1 MHRTWFS
8 LWTLLSLLVNLL
20 APAGVSAASFPKT
33 ESALRNP
40 SLLPAWFTPDSARAS
55 APASALPAWFD
66 HGRQTTDDRP
76 QTTDDRPWT
85 ADPAPRTG
93 GVLPAWFLSGSS
105 RNTEPAARNAE
116 AHHTIY
122 NVTVTG
128 PSAPINNCD
137 VVTFTIV
144 AVNDTVTTTNV
155 LITSTMPAGFE
166 PTQRVFNVGTVGPNE
181 VITRYAVFSAT
192 CSAVSGQNVV
202 TLTQDGAPPI
212 VRYTDFVVNPGA
224 ITVRKEPA
232 VIKAAPDEVV
242 TWTVYIENTGYG
254 NVSNVRVTDTLG
266 SGLQYVSGLTSA
278 YVISIPVGGVVTFP
292 IAARVVGCSNLEN
305 VVTATWGCNGQMCL
319 TPQTAKGAVDLEMRN
334 PVLKFSLPAFNV
346 TYCDGYGVFTIP
358 ITNTGDGTAYS
369 ATLAVN
375 LSPFNVSVAPPA
387 SYSSGAFHLPPIP
400 PGQTYNL
407 VFTLTLPPA
416 VCTMPRSGTFNFDLD
431 YTDRC
436 GNLYTELP
444 QSAPWQLI
452 NAPGQLSVSK
462 SMPGEVYRGE
472 TVTATVT
479 VNASGIVGTVVVT
492 DQVPAGWSV
501 VDPAGGVTFTVDGV
515 TYITWTLTGTATLN
529 PVFATPD
536 AATGCAY
543 CGTAATNMVTA
554 TAVDCQNCRQTATA
568 QATAYLQ
575 CQEPVATT
583 DKQVSGPAEVCTDP
597 AFTYTNTYTFADSF
611 TVTPTWQ
618 GMVFTETLPY
628 QTYVPGSASVWM
640 SNGSVT
646 CTAVFS
652 ADVVGGMLVISHIS
666 PTCPITVPGA
676 TMWISYQTAVTE
688 PAACSDSEWYDWS
701 YLNLGVTG
709 NAECAADGVIEEGVF
724 AQTLAPSMSL
734 GLSGLP
740 SSVAPCGIYT
750 VTLTAQRTSAVGAYD
765 AVIDVPT
772 STFRV
777 LEVLGFSGATPAYTE
792 TDSVG
797 YHWYYSDTFATAT
810 TGTVQLRVQLPCESG
825 VAPFQGILYYDNRC
839 ADNDTYRERCSAG
852 GPLGLP
858 SVVQPLPILTK
869 FPEVIYAHGD
879 VVAWTLIAYNSGAG
893 PACSV
898 VLTDRLG
905 SGLRYVD
912 SSITSTQGSVAGVTP
927 ITSSHLV
934 TWNLPVI
941 QPKERVTIR
950 FAAEIIG
957 CTDLTNRFAG
967 AQGCLGQTCQT
978 AGPMQSRV
986 ELPPTIVLNTNQ
998 GVTPIDTCYTRTVTI
1013 TVRNAGLTS
1022 VYSATLTETLPAGL
1036 FYIPG
1041 TTQVST
1047 DTVNWQPGP
1056 EPTIVGQDLVWGP
1069 GSGAPLDAL
1078 LSRIRPGE
1086 TLYFRFDVRASCPFA
1101 GGSLR
1106 IQIAY
1111 RDPCG
1116 TPRLTNAS
1124 HFLMPVRTANL
1135 SIVKVGENL
1144 SRTSPAPDFIYA
1156 EPGETVVFTITVSN
1170 PSSAAP
1176 ARAVVVTDT
1185 LPGNLIFQGATPGY
1199 IFSGG
1204 PPGGVLT
1211 WTFDIITPATSVV
1224 LTVTAVVSPLNGC
1237 TVADTFN
1244 VAEVAWGCP
1253 DGCRQGA
1260 RSDQVT
1266 LRTRPVYG
1274 TPGIRTDIPP
1284 AALHQCGGL
1293 ITITLNNEGPPA
1305 YNVTLTDTLPSGYVF
1320 SGTVFASTPP
1330 SGTVDLGGTVV
1341 YTWGV
1346 LPTGLTTITLA
1357 VRNSVGPGM
1366 CAVPSGSNV
1375 ITLTYDDDV
1384 PDCPGTGPYSTTATQ
1399 AINVVRPNLVVD
1411 KSPATL
1417 TAQVGQRITWTLR
1430 LTNTGTGA
1438 AYNVVVTDVVGS
1450 SFISVTAA
1458 PGSDGSLPVIAG
1470 NVVTWTP
1477 APIAA
1482 GGVWTAQVSAVL
1494 IATGGNRNIVTAT
1507 ASCDTGCL
1515 ATSASSAARV
1525 TLIQAFDKGPAIQ
1538 TGTIGS
1544 LVVFTFTANLPD
1556 VENIYE
1562 NLTLTDTLPVGL
1574 GYVGSVFTYTW
1585 DVDGNQG
1592 GPYTAISTTPTL
1604 SPTYLESGNVVWR
1617 LGNLTG
1623 AVQID
1628 GVITAVIQNITAISE
1643 GARLTNTL
1651 RLAYTDDGQPYVYT
1665 DTANVDIL
1673 EPLLHIGKS
1682 YVTPY
1687 GCGATLLEDNFNA
1700 GVSGWS
1706 TTGGGT
1712 WVWSNGTYQAPTGGT
1727 GIGRISRKGNTG
1739 WTDYSY
1745 SAMIRSTSTSG
1756 HFGLV
1761 FRGPTAG
1768 TNTFYRFRWG
1778 NEANNN
1784 RRLERIVGNS
1794 IQATLAQDT
1803 AAYVSGRWYHI
1814 EVRAEG
1820 NRLRIY
1826 VDGTLIFDVTDAS
1839 ANALTTGN
1847 IGVYAIN
1854 QTNAYFD
1861 DILVTRLGNQSCY
1874 VGAGDRVTY
1883 TLTISNQSLI
1893 PGYDLVITD
1902 VVPAGM
1908 SLVTYTMTS
1917 DDATAQV
1924 VAEPSPI
1931 PGATGVLTWAVNHLT
1946 PTVPYTWGQHTAITL
1961 TVVLSVSDGITA
1973 NTVLSDQA
1981 FLSYSSQPGS
1991 GPVGVE
1997 RGYSGGSHSAAVQT
2011 VNAGLSKTVT
2021 FSPPPTA
2028 TLGTLVTY
2036 TLIIP
2041 DRPISATLYNVAVT
2055 DTVDSRMQIVAVTAH
2070 DTFWSY
2076 GWSGQVVTATF
2087 DSIPHNTQAY
2097 VTITVRIHTDLGAR
2111 AGDVLTDVAR
2121 MSHATAPVT
2130 NSNVVSTTVGEPRL
2144 LVDKSVESSTG
2155 SLTDLDGTA
2164 LLTYTIRLTNT
2175 GTSPAYSVY
2184 ITDAVPAGISVTALY
2199 GGDSR
2204 SAPVVGPGVLTW
2216 TVGYISNTAPANVVL
2231 LTYTARISQ
2240 ALSNA
2245 WLTNT
2250 VDILYHSLTETI
2262 PGVRPYTNTDQAS
2275 VETAQPTVSK
2285 STEPP
2290 VLRVGDIVTYH
2301 LVFTI
2306 PAGTVGMGGN
2316 SFLRD
2321 ALPPGIWYITDSETL
2336 TWTPSTVSVTIT
2348 SRVSTT
2354 TEVPGYQVIRWYFAP
2369 ITSEQDLP
2377 TVVTL
2382 TFQAQAVGLRID
2394 NLSPVWP
2401 DQTVV
2406 YTPTDW
2412 VELWQRDVFIGNDW
2426 AQNDVIQPLLSIDKS
2441 STPPP
2446 GAYVG
2451 AGDRITYTLTVTN
2464 SGHGPAYDI
2473 VISDV
2478 LPAELFYV
2486 TSTIT
2491 SSAPPTIAFAY
2502 TPTVG
2507 ATGVLTWRVNE
2518 LWGTDWNG
2526 GQPGV
2531 AVITVVAQVTDTVG
2545 ANLIL
2550 TNTAAIPYYDSQPGN
2565 GPGPYTPD
2573 EREYTDGSDSVSHRT
2588 VDAAILKTV
2597 TPPTA
2602 TLGDVVAYVIVVPA
2616 TPITATLYNVTVT
2629 DQLDARLQLHA
2640 VADGPDGTV
2649 VTAGNGFTVTYASI
2663 PAGQQRFITVT
2674 AVLSSPLDARAG
2686 DVITNLAVLR
2696 HRDGGP
2702 TPSNQP
2708 AFTVTEPSLTLVKAS
2723 DPPTSSTV
2731 RVGESVTYTVRI
2743 TNSVGQAFS
2752 LSSPAYD
2759 VVFIDT
2765 LPLGMRATSPALIT
2779 VTLNGAPVAASDYV
2793 TGYSPASGVFTVA
2806 FTPAFSI
2813 PVGGELVIQYVAT
2826 VDSDA
2831 PAATDLTNR
2840 AETTWSSLPGPVPGD
2855 RDYGPISD
2863 TTTVHTPLA
2872 TGLSKS
2878 VAPPTATVGSQ
2889 VVFSITL
2896 PVPPVG
2902 AVLHNVVFTDV
2913 VDSRLRIDA
2922 VSPNAAF
2929 SGQVVTATFTTIPAY
2944 TQVTIVITATV
2955 RDLVT
2960 VTAGTQITD
2969 VAVFDYR
2976 DNPYG
2981 PISSN
2986 PVTVTV
2992 AEPNVTLDKS
3002 VQVPRDPLGAGDIVT
3017 YTLVLSNTSTWPA
3030 YDLVVTDSL
3039 PAGLSFV
3046 STVGFTVTDPVT
3058 ATLGGGYPAWTVS
3071 QLNVG
3076 GYVTIT
3082 FTAQVAWDI
3091 GAGLTLT
3098 NSARGAYDNWPGEPP
3113 DERDYDIPTDTV
3125 PVRTGYPALDVEKSA
3140 EPSPV
3145 EAGGLL
3151 TYTLTVTNTGIVSA
3165 TGVVVTDAVPANTTY
3180 LSCGP
3185 APCGEAGGV
3194 VSWTLGVLDIGVPRV
3209 LTMLVQV
3216 DSPLLNGTILTNT
3229 AWVTSTE
3236 GVTDTDT
3243 VTTPISSAPV
3253 LNLVK
3258 SSTDANGGDL
3268 RPGDRITYT
3277 LVVSNT
3283 GNETATLVT
3292 VSDTVPAHTTYV
3304 PGSIAGGDSRDDSG
3318 LPVLVW
3324 VVNSLAP
3331 GQAES
3336 LSYAV
3341 TVSLP
3346 LTNSLQIVN
3355 TGAVTC
3361 TQVPTPTTDTVTD
3374 TVTSSHTLEVV
3385 KSAQPSLVQAGA
3397 LLTYTLA
3404 YTITGDEPV
3413 YGVVVSDTVP
3423 ENTTFVT
3430 ATLPHNLVGSTVFWP
3445 LGDFLP
3451 PGSGITQATGVLTL
3465 VVQVASP
3472 LVSGTVIYNAVAIT
3486 DTSGLTGTDD
3496 ITTPVE
3502 SSHSLSVT
3510 KTADPAV
3517 VQAGDLLTYT
3527 LAWAVSGNEPAFGVT
3542 ISDTVPPS
3550 TTYQACYGGLSCGY
3564 AGGVVT
3570 WALGDQ
3576 YPPASGVVTLVVQV
3590 ASPLVSG
3597 TVIYNA
3603 VAITDT
3609 AGLTDTDEVTTP
3621 VQSSHSL
3628 SVTKTASP
3636 SPVQDG
3642 ELLTYT
3648 LAWAV
3653 SGNEPAFGVTISDT
3667 VPPSTTYQACYGGL
3681 SCGHAGGVVTWA
3693 LGNQYPPASGV
3704 VTLVVRVDSGV
3715 PAGAFI
3721 YNAVAITDTSG
3732 LTDTDDITTPVQTR
3746 ADLAVTKSDDPDPV
3760 IVGTLLTYTLLVTNN
3775 GPSVARNAV
3784 VTDTLPPEVAFV
3796 SAEPAQSS
3804 GPNPLVWSLDD
3815 LAVGEVRRLTVT
3827 VRVLVTTT
3835 DVFTNAVVVG
3845 SDTPDDNPGN
3855 NGDEEPTNPLVP
3867 GLELTKDVAPGQA
3880 VRHMP
3885 FTYTIRIT
3893 NTGQVTFDP
3902 LVLTD
3907 TLPADFYYVV
3917 GSGDPS
3923 DPDVIAEPLLVWW
3936 NLGPMAPG
3944 ESITVTFAVTAT
3956 PGIIGT
3962 YWNVALVGGEYPGG
3976 VLTDTDDAPVAI
3988 SDPAIALD
3996 KQLVSADLDDV
4007 FPNYVTFTIVITNV
4021 GISTIDVLPLLD
4033 AYDPYY
4039 LSFAWAEPM
4048 PDEPADDG
4056 LLTWYDL
4063 TGPAPNGFGRN
4074 LAPGESF
4081 RITTVFSVVHD
4092 ITTTTVNTAY
4102 VQGPYDVYDNPANEP
4117 RDDEVIVNIPT
4128 AVELLYFRVGGTV
4141 GPQVRLEWATA
4152 VEINTFGFRLYR
4164 APVADFAR
4172 AEAVTF
4178 VPSEARGG
4186 GATYVYT
4193 DTVPYDGAWWYW
4205 LADVDSQMRET
4216 LHGPVRAV
4224 VGAAALPYRVYL
4236 PLVLRSGP

>member
-1 MHRTWFS
+1 MHRTWLS

-116 AHHTIY
+116 THHTIY

-155 LITSTMPAGFE
+155 IITSTMPAGFS
-166 PTQRVFNVGTVGPNE
+166 PTQVVFNVGTVGPNE

-232 VIKAAPDEVV
+232 VIRAGLDDIV
-242 TWTVYIENTGYG
+242 TWTVYVENTGYG
-254 NVSNVRVTDTLG
+254 TVSNVRVTDTLG

-292 IAARVVGCSNLEN
+292 IAARVVGCAGLEN

-319 TPQTAKGAVDLEMRN
+319 TPQTAKGAVDLAMRN

-369 ATLAVN
+369 GTLAVD

-387 SYSSGAFHLPPIP
+387 SYSGGAFHLPPIP
-400 PGQTYNL
+400 PGGTYNL
-407 VFTLTLPPA
+407 VFTLTLPAA
-416 VCTMPRSGTFNFDLD
+416 VCPMPRSGAFNFDLT
-431 YTDRC
+431 YYDRC
-436 GNLYTELP
+436 SNRYTELP
-444 QSAPWQLI
+444 QSAPWRLVD
-452 NAPGQLSVSK
+452 APGQLSVSK
-462 SMPGEVYRGE
+462 SMPAEVYRGE
-472 TVTATVT
+472 NVTATVT

-501 VDPAGGVTFTVDGV
+501 VNAAGGNVFTVGGV

-536 AATGCAY
+536 ATTGCAY
-543 CGTAATNMVTA
+543 CGTAATNIVTA

-575 CQEPVATT
+575 CEEPVATT
-583 DKQVSGPAEVCTDP
+583 FKAVSGPAETCTDP
-597 AFTYTNTYTFADSF
+597 AFTYTNTYAFANSF
-611 TVTPTWQ
+611 IVTPTWQ
-618 GMVFTETLPY
+618 GMIFTETLPY
-628 QTYVPGSASVWM
+628 QTYVTGSASVWM

-652 ADVVGGMLVISHIS
+652 ADVVGGTLVISHIS

-676 TMWISYQTAVTE
+676 TMWISYTTAVTE
-688 PAACSDSEWYDWS
+688 PAACSDFEWYDWS

-724 AQTLAPSMSL
+724 VQTLAPAMSL
-734 GLSGLP
+734 SLSGLP
-740 SSVAPCGIYT
+740 PNVSSCGVYT
-750 VTLTAQRTSAVGAYD
+750 VTLTAQRTSSVPAYD
-765 AVIDVPT
+765 AVLDVPT
-772 STFRV
+772 STFYV
-777 LEVLGFSGATPAYTE
+777 LDVLGFSGATPVYTT
-792 TDSVG
+792 TDGLG

-810 TGTVQLRVQLPCESG
+810 TGTVQLRVQLRCGSG
-825 VAPFQGILYYDNRC
+825 TAPFQGTLHYDNRC
-839 ADNDTYRERCSAG
+839 ANNDTYRERCSTG
-852 GPLGLP
+852 GTLDAPP
-858 SVVQPLPILTK
+858 VVQPLPILTK

-879 VVAWTLIAYNSGAG
+879 IVTWTLIAYNSGAG
-893 PACSV
+893 PAYSV
-898 VLTDRLG
+898 VLTDLLG

-912 SSITSTQGSVAGVTP
+912 SSITSTQGSAAGVTP
-927 ITSSHLV
+927 ITSSNLV

-941 QPKERVTIR
+941 QPKEKVTIQYV
-950 FAAEIIG
+950 AEIIG
-957 CTDLTNRFAG
+957 CADLTNRFAG
-967 AQGCLGQTCQT
+967 AQGCLGETCQSG
-978 AGPMQSRV
+978 GPVQSHV
-986 ELPPTIVLNTNQ
+986 ELPPAILLNTNQ
-998 GVTPIDTCYTRTVTI
+998 AVTPIDTCYTRTVTV
-1013 TVRNAGLTS
+1013 TVKNAGLLS
-1022 VYSATLTETLPAGL
+1022 VYSATLTETLPTGL
-1036 FYIPG
+1036 SYVTN

-1056 EPTIVGQDLVWGP
+1056 NPTISGPNLYWGP
-1069 GSGAPLDAL
+1069 ESGEPLNTL

-1086 TLYFRFDVRASCPFA
+1086 TVYLRFDVYASCPFA
-1101 GGSLR
+1101 GGQLR
-1106 IQIAY
+1106 IQTGY
-1111 RDPCG
+1111 RDTCG
-1116 TPRLTNAS
+1116 NPYLTEAS
-1124 HFLMPVRTANL
+1124 YFVMPVRTADL

-1144 SRTSPAPDFIYA
+1144 SRTSPSPEMIYA
-1156 EPGETVVFTITVSN
+1156 EPGEPVVFTITVSN
-1170 PSSAAP
+1170 PGSAAP
-1176 ARAVVVTDT
+1176 AREVVVTDT
-1185 LPGNLIFQGATPGY
+1185 LPGNLVFQSATPGY
-1199 IFSGG
+1199 TFSGG
-1204 PPGGVLT
+1204 PPSGVLT

-1224 LTVTAVVSPLNGC
+1224 LTVTTVVSQPEGC
-1237 TVADTFN
+1237 TVTDTVN
-1244 VAEVAWGCP
+1244 AAEVAWGCP
-1253 DGCRQGA
+1253 DGCRQSA
-1260 RSDQVT
+1260 RSDLVT
-1266 LRTRPVYG
+1266 LRTRPVYD
-1274 TPGIRTDIPP
+1274 TPIVRTDIPP
-1284 AALHQCGGL
+1284 ATLHRCGGQ
-1293 ITITLNNEGPPA
+1293 ITVTLNNQGPPA
-1305 YNVTLTDTLPSGYVF
+1305 YNVILTDTLPSGYVY
-1320 SGTVFASTPP
+1320 SGTVYASTPP
-1330 SGTVDLGGTVV
+1330 SGTVDLGQTVV

-1346 LPTGLTTITLA
+1346 LPTGLTTIVLA
-1357 VRNSVGPGM
+1357 VRNSIGAGG
-1366 CAVPSGSNV
+1366 CAAPSGSNV
-1375 ITLTYDDDV
+1375 ITLTYDDDI
-1384 PDCPGTGPYSTTATQ
+1384 PDCATTGPYSTTATQ
-1399 AINVVRPNLVVD
+1399 AINVVGPNLVVD
-1411 KSPATL
+1411 KSPASL
-1417 TAQVGQRITWTLR
+1417 TAQVGQRVTWTLR

-1450 SFISVTAA
+1450 SFISVTAT
-1458 PGSDGSLPVIAG
+1458 PGSDGSSPVIAG

-1482 GGVWTAQVSAVL
+1482 SGVWTAQVSAVL
-1494 IATGGNRNIVTAT
+1494 IATGGNRNVVTAT

-1515 ATSASSAARV
+1515 ATSASDISYV
-1525 TLIQAFDKGPAIQ
+1525 TLQQAFDKGPAIQ

-1556 VENIYE
+1556 VDTVYE
-1562 NLTLTDTLPVGL
+1562 RVTLTDTLPTGL
-1574 GYVGSVFTYTW
+1574 GYVGSVLTYTW

-1592 GPYTAISTTPTL
+1592 GPYTAISTTPTI
-1604 SPTYLESGNVVWR
+1604 SPTYLGSGNVVWR

-1687 GCGATLLEDNFNA
+1687 GCGATLLQDNFNDGNA
-1700 GVSGWS
+1700 NGWS
-1706 TTGGGT
+1706 ALGT
-1712 WVWSNGTYQAPTGGT
+1712 WLVVEGLYQQTNYTDTNRRAFAGD
-1727 GIGRISRKGNTG
+1727 RD
-1739 WTDYSY
+1739 WTDYSFSFMMRTDDPTGSMGGYVRQY
-1745 SAMIRSTSTSG
+1745 STG
-1756 HFGLV
+1756 
-1761 FRGPTAG
+1761 TADTG
-1768 TNTFYRFRWG
+1768 YLFRWQ
-1778 NEANNN
+1778 NNGM
-1784 RRLERIVGNS
+1784 RLEQRNPYSLLDSNNV
-1794 IQATLAQDT
+1794 
-1803 AAYVSGRWYHI
+1803 AYAINRWYHVEIRVTRDSI
-1814 EVRAEG
+1814 EVF
-1820 NRLRIY
+1820 
-1826 VDGTLIFDVTDAS
+1826 VDGTRYLSAVTTTHS
-1839 ANALTTGN
+1839 AGRVGLLSSS
-1847 IGVYAIN
+1847 
-1854 QTNAYFD
+1854 QTRTDFD

-1883 TLTISNQSLI
+1883 TLTISNQSRI

-1917 DDATAQV
+1917 DDPTAQV

-1931 PGATGVLTWAVNHLT
+1931 PGATGVLVWGVNHLT

-2055 DTVDSRMQIVAVTAH
+2055 DTIDSRMQIVAVTAH

-2076 GWSGQVVTATF
+2076 GWSGQTVTATF
-2087 DSIPHNTQAY
+2087 ASIPHDTQAY
-2097 VTITVRIHTDLGAR
+2097 VTITARIHTDLGAN

-2144 LVDKSVESSTG
+2144 LLEKSVESSAG
-2155 SLTDLDGTA
+2155 RLTDLDGTA

-2175 GTSPAYSVY
+2175 GSSPAYSVH

-2199 GGDSR
+2199 GGDDR
-2204 SAPVVGPGVLTW
+2204 SAPVVGPGILTW
-2216 TVGYISNTAPANVVL
+2216 TVNSISNVAPANVVL
-2231 LTYTARISQ
+2231 LTYTARISG
-2240 ALSNA
+2240 A
-2245 WLTNT
+2245 WPSELLGNSVEVT
-2250 VDILYHSLTETI
+2250 YHSLTENI
-2262 PGVRPYTNTDQAS
+2262 PGVRSYYAETFNTVMPAGL
-2275 VETAQPTVSK
+2275 TMHKT
-2285 STEPP
+2285 TEPP

-2306 PAGTVGMGGN
+2306 PAGLVMVGDG
-2316 SFLRD
+2316 SFLYD
-2321 ALPPGIWYITDSETL
+2321 SLLPGLWYITDSETL
-2336 TWTPSTVSVTIT
+2336 TWTPPTVNVTIT
-2348 SRVSTT
+2348 ARISNT
-2354 TEVPGYQVIRWYFAP
+2354 TEQPGYQVIRWYFAP

-2382 TFQAQAVGLRID
+2382 TFRAQAVGRRID
-2394 NLSPVWP
+2394 TLEPVWSETF
-2401 DQTVV
+2401 TVTGDYAEV
-2406 YTPTDW
+2406 WDH
-2412 VELWQRDVFIGNDW
+2412 WQFEDSDSVTNH
-2426 AQNDVIQPLLSIDKS
+2426 VIQPLLSIDKS

-2550 TNTAAIPYYDSQPGN
+2550 TNTAAIPYYDSQPGD

-2602 TLGDVVAYVIVVPA
+2602 TLGDVVTYVVVVPA

-2629 DQLDARLQLHA
+2629 DQLDSRLQLHA

-2649 VTAGNGFTVTYASI
+2649 TIAGNTFTVTYPAI

-2674 AVLSSPLDARAG
+2674 AVLSDPLGAVAG
-2686 DVITNLAVLR
+2686 NVITNLAVLR

-2723 DPPTSSTV
+2723 GPPTSSTV
-2731 RVGESVTYTVRI
+2731 VAGQAVTYTVRI
-2743 TNSVGQAFS
+2743 TNSSAITA
-2752 LSSPAYD
+2752 SPAYD
-2759 VVFIDT
+2759 VVFTDT
-2765 LPLGMRATSPALIT
+2765 LPAGMRATPPALIT

-2793 TGYSPASGVFTVA
+2793 TGYNPATGVFTVA

-2813 PVGGELVIQYVAT
+2813 PVGGELVIQYAAT

-2831 PAATDLTNR
+2831 PAATDLTNQ
-2840 AETTWSSLPGPVPGD
+2840 AEATWSSLPGPVPGD

-2896 PVPPVG
+2896 PDPPIG

-2929 SGQVVTATFTTIPAY
+2929 SGQVVTASFTTIPAY

-2976 DNPYG
+2976 DNPAG

-2986 PVTVTV
+2986 PVTITV

-3017 YTLVLSNTSTWPA
+3017 YTLVLSNNGTWPA

-3039 PAGLSFV
+3039 PVGLSFV
-3046 STVGFTVTDPVT
+3046 STVGFTVTDPLT
-3058 ATLGGGYPAWTVS
+3058 ATLGGNYPAWTVS

-3098 NSARGAYDNWPGEPP
+3098 NSAWGAYSSLPGPSA
-3113 DERDYDIPTDTV
+3113 DERTYPIPTDTV
-3125 PVRTGYPALDVEKSA
+3125 PVQTGYPALDIEKSA

-3180 LSCGP
+3180 QSCGP

-3209 LTMLVQV
+3209 VTMLVQV
-3216 DSPLLNGTILTNT
+3216 DSPLPNGTVLTNT

-3243 VTTPISSAPV
+3243 VTTPVTSAPV

-3258 SSTDANGGDL
+3258 FSTDANGAPL
-3268 RPGDRITYT
+3268 RPGDLVTYT

-3304 PGSIAGGDSRDDSG
+3304 PGSIAGGDSRSDAN
-3318 LPVLVW
+3318 LPVLTWTINTLPPNVP
-3324 VVNSLAP
+3324 VY
-3331 GQAES
+3331 
-3336 LSYAV
+3336 LSFAV
-3341 TVSLP
+3341 TVNLP
-3346 LTNSLQIVN
+3346 LTDGLPIVN

-3361 TQVPTPTTDTVTD
+3361 TQVPTPTMDTVTD

-3385 KSAQPSLVQAGA
+3385 KSAQPSPVQAGA

-3413 YGVVVSDTVP
+3413 YGVVVSDTTP
-3423 ENTTFVT
+3423 ANTTFYT
-3430 ATLPHNLVGSTVFWP
+3430 ATPPATSDPGVGGTGPVIWN

-3451 PGSGITQATGVLTL
+3451 PESGITQATGILTL

-3486 DTSGLTGTDD
+3486 DTSGLTDTDEV
-3496 ITTPVE
+3496 TTPVQ
-3502 SSHSLSVT
+3502 SSHSLSIT
-3510 KTADPAV
+3510 KTASPSP
-3517 VQAGDLLTYT
+3517 VQAGELLTYT
-3527 LAWAVSGNEPAFGVT
+3527 LAWVVSGNEPAFGVT

-3550 TTYQACYGGLSCGY
+3550 TTYQACYGAPCGH

-3570 WALGDQ
+3570 WSLGTVN
-3576 YPPASGVVTLVVQV
+3576 PPASGVVTLVVQV
-3590 ASPLVSG
+3590 AIPLVSG

-3609 AGLTDTDEVTTP
+3609 SGLTDTDAVTTP
-3621 VQSSHSL
+3621 VESRHSL
-3628 SVTKTASP
+3628 SVTKTADP
-3636 SPVQDG
+3636 AVVQAG
-3642 ELLTYT
+3642 GLLTYT

-3667 VPPSTTYQACYGGL
+3667 VPQSTTYQACYGAP
-3681 SCGHAGGVVTWA
+3681 CGHAGGVVTWA
-3693 LGNQYPPASGV
+3693 LGDQYPPASGV

-3775 GPSVARNAV
+3775 GPSVARNAA
-3784 VTDTLPPEVAFV
+3784 VTDALPPEVAFV

-3804 GPNPLVWSLDD
+3804 GPNPLVWSLGD

-3855 NGDEEPTNPLVP
+3855 NGDEEPTTPLVP

-3885 FTYTIRIT
+3885 FTYTVRIT

-3917 GSGDPS
+3917 GSGSPR
-3923 DPDVIAEPLLVWW
+3923 DPDVIAEPLLVWR
-3936 NLGPMAPG
+3936 NLGPLAPG
-3944 ESITVTFAVTAT
+3944 QSITVIFAVTAT
-3956 PGIIGT
+3956 PGITGI

-3988 SDPAIALD
+3988 EDPAIALD
-3996 KQLVSADLDDV
+3996 KQLVAADLDEV
-4007 FPNYVTFTIVITNV
+4007 LPNYVTFTIVITNIGV
-4021 GISTIDVLPLLD
+4021 SAIDVLPLVD
-4033 AYDPYY
+4033 QYDPYY
-4039 LSFAWAEPM
+4039 LSFFWAEPY
-4048 PDEPADDG
+4048 PEEDADDG

-4063 TGPAPNGFGRN
+4063 TGPAPHGFERN

-4081 RITTVFSVVHD
+4081 RITTVFRVVHD
-4092 ITTTTVNTAY
+4092 ITTTVNTAY
-4102 VQGPYDVYDNPANEP
+4102 VEGPYDVYDNPANEP
-4117 RDDEVIVNIPT
+4117 RDDEVITNIPT
-4128 AVELLYFRVGGTV
+4128 AVELLYFRVGRTLGM
-4141 GPQVRLEWATA
+4141 QVRLEWATA
-4152 VEINTFGFRLYR
+4152 VEIDTFGFRLYR

-4172 AEAVTF
+4172 AQAVAF

-4193 DTVPYDGAWWYW
+4193 DTVPYDGTWWYW
-4205 LADVDSQMRET
+4205 LADVDTSGGET
-4216 LHGPVRAV
+4216 VHGPVRAV
-4224 VGAAALPYRVYL
+4224 VGTAALPYRVYL
-4236 PLVLRSGP
+4236 PLMLRSGP